1 MSVALDPVTL
11 AVLQGRFEQL
21 VDEMDAT
28 LFRSA
33 FNPIIAEAH
42 DASHG
47 IYHATTGATLV
58 QGASGLPI
66 FAGTMAGA
74 VELATEVATAGG
86 GPADGDIWIFNDP
99 YRGGT
104 HLNDMKL
111 VRPYFCDG
119 GLFCWL
125 ASVGH
130 YTDVGGAVPGNYN
143 PSATESAQEGVLV
156 PPMKLCDGGEL
167 RGDVVA
173 LIRSIGRVPGHA
185 YGDLHAQLN
194 ALDLGVRRLGEV
206 IDEFGAEVIAAAFG
220 ELTARAA
227 RLMRANI
234 ASLPDGTYAAED
246 FLDND
251 GRVDAPIPVALD
263 LTISGDRMVLDFSR
277 TGAAVAGPVNIS
289 AATARAAC
297 YVALKHIFGDVPANA
312 GCLEPV
318 EAVIPAGSLLDAT
331 WPRPVGG
338 YTETI
343 LRMMD
348 VIFGAVALAAP
359 ERSNGCSYGTINA
372 LSIAGH
378 RPDGERWVMFTF
390 YGGGLGGSPVSD
402 GLNHGNAPLS
412 TATIPPVEILEAAY
426 PVRYTRWALRPD
438 SGGPGRNRG
447 GLGATYEIELLD
459 ERAEA
464 FAFADRGRFAPP
476 GVAGGGPAA
485 RNEVTFETA
494 RGAITP
500 PLASKITGVELR
512 RGDRVRIASPGG
524 GGYGD
529 PAERPAAA
537 LARDLRLG
545 YVTAAHAR
553 ESYDADRGT
562 SLPTAGPAATAG
574 GPVVDDGKSAE

>member
-1 MSVALDPVTL
+1 MSVVLDPVTL

-47 IYHATTGATLV
+47 IYHATSGATLV

-74 VELATEVATAGG
+74 VELAIEAAAAGG

-111 VRPYFCDG
+111 VRPYFRDG
-119 GLFCWL
+119 RLFCWL

-167 RGDVVA
+167 RRDVVD
-173 LIRSIGRVPGHA
+173 LIRSIGRVPTDA

-206 IDEFGAEVIAAAFG
+206 IDEFGAEAIAAAFA

-234 ASLPDGTYAAED
+234 ASLPDGVYAVED

-251 GRVDAPIPVALD
+251 GRVDTPIGVALD
-263 LTISGDRMVLDFSR
+263 LAISGDGMVLDFSR

-318 EAVIPAGSLLDAT
+318 EVVIPAGSLLDAT

-378 RPDGERWVMFTF
+378 RPDGRRWVMFTF

-426 PVRYTRWALRPD
+426 PVRYTRWELRPD

-459 ERAEA
+459 EQAEV
-464 FAFADRGRFAPP
+464 FAFADRGRFAPQ

-485 RNEVTFETA
+485 RNEVTFETS
-494 RGAITP
+494 RGVLSP
-500 PLASKITGVELR
+500 PLVSKITGVELR
-512 RGDRVRIASPGG
+512 RGDRIRIASPGG

-529 PAERPAAA
+529 PADRPAAA
-537 LARDLRLG
+537 VARDLRLG
-545 YVTAAHAR
+545 YVTAAGAR
-553 ESYDADRGT
+553 EAYGAD
-562 SLPTAGPAATAG
+562 PDVPPPAGDMP
-574 GPVVDDGKSAE
+574 

>member
-1 MSVALDPVTL
+1 MSAALDPVTL
-11 AVLQGRFEQL
+11 AVLGGRLEQL

-58 QGASGLPI
+58 QGATGLPI

-74 VELATEVATAGG
+74 VELAIEAAERSG
-86 GPADGDIWIFNDP
+86 GPRDGDVWIFNDP

-111 VRPYFCDG
+111 VRPYFVDG
-119 GLFCWL
+119 TLFCWL

-143 PSATESAQEGVLV
+143 PSATESPQEGVLV
-156 PPMKLCDGGEL
+156 PPMLLRAGGEL
-167 RGDVVA
+167 RTDVVD
-173 LIRSIGRVPGHA
+173 LVRSIGRVPAHA
-185 YGDLHAQLN
+185 YGDLNAQLN
-194 ALDLGVRRLGEV
+194 ALDLGVRRLGEA
-206 IDEFGAEVIAAAFG
+206 IDEFGARTIAAAFA
-220 ELTARAA
+220 ELTGRAA

-234 ASLPDGTYAAED
+234 ASLPDGVYSAED

-251 GRVDAPIPVALD
+251 GHRDAPIPVALD
-263 LTISGDRMVLDFSR
+263 LRIDGDGMVLDFSR

-289 AATARAAC
+289 ATTARAAC
-297 YVALKHIFGDVPANA
+297 YVALKHVFGDVPANA

-318 EAVIPAGSLLDAT
+318 ETVIPAGSLLDAT

-348 VIFGAVALAAP
+348 VIFRAVALAAP
-359 ERSNGCSYGTINA
+359 ERSWGCAYGTINA

-378 RPDGERWVMFTF
+378 RPDGRRWVMFTF
-390 YGGGLGGSPVSD
+390 YGGGLGGSPASD

-438 SGGPGRNRG
+438 SGGPGRRRG
-447 GLGATYEIELLD
+447 GLGAVYEIELLD
-459 ERAEA
+459 ERAEV
-464 FAFADRGRFAPP
+464 FAFADRGRFAPA

-485 RNEVTFETA
+485 CNEVTFETA
-494 RGAITP
+494 AGVFSP
-500 PLASKITGVELR
+500 PLVSKITGVELR

-529 PAERPAAA
+529 PAQRPAAA
-537 LARDLRLG
+537 LSRDLRLG
-545 YVTAAHAR
+545 YVTAAGAR
-553 ESYDADRGT
+553 EHYGAD
-562 SLPTAGPAATAG
+562 PAALE
-574 GPVVDDGKSAE
+574 PL

>member
-11 AVLQGRFEQL
+11 AVLGGRFEQL

-74 VELATEVATAGG
+74 VELAIEAAASAGG
-86 GPADGDIWIFNDP
+86 PRDGDVWIFNDP

-119 GLFCWL
+119 RLFCWL

-143 PSATESAQEGVLV
+143 PSATESPQEGVLV
-156 PPMKLCDGGEL
+156 PPMLLRAGGEL
-167 RGDVVA
+167 RADVVN
-173 LIRSIGRVPGHA
+173 LVRSIGRVPAHA
-185 YGDLHAQLN
+185 YGDLNAQLN
-194 ALDLGVRRLGEV
+194 ALDLGVRRLTEA
-206 IDEFGAEVIAAAFG
+206 IQEFGAGVIAAAFA

-234 ASLPDGTYAAED
+234 ASLPDGVYSAED

-251 GRVDAPIPVALD
+251 GHRDEPIPVALD
-263 LTISGDRMVLDFSR
+263 LRIDGDAMVLDFSR

-289 AATARAAC
+289 SATARAAC
-297 YVALKHIFGDVPANA
+297 YVALKHVFDDVPANA

-318 EAVIPAGSLLDAT
+318 ETIIPVGSLLDAT

-348 VIFGAVALAAP
+348 VIFRAVALAAP

-378 RPDGERWVMFTF
+378 RPDGRRWVMFTF

-438 SGGPGRNRG
+438 SGGPGRRRG

-459 ERAEA
+459 DRAEV
-464 FAFADRGRFAPP
+464 FAFADRGRFAPG
-476 GVAGGGPAA
+476 GVVGGGPAA

-494 RGAITP
+494 GGTISP
-500 PLASKITGVELR
+500 PLVSKITGVELR
-512 RGDRVRIASPGG
+512 RGDRVRIDSPGG

-529 PAERPAAA
+529 PAQRPAAA
-537 LARDLRLG
+537 VARDLRLG
-545 YVTAAHAR
+545 YVTPTHAR
-553 ESYDADRGT
+553 EHYGADPDEGEST
-562 SLPTAGPAATAG
+562 TATEGVP
-574 GPVVDDGKSAE
+574 